1 MDFIPQPLQK
11 HINHQ
16 LQICADAFS
25 QAHLLAEWRILW
37 QALGPE
43 LTQLAISSDYALKT
57 ICQFPQIFWHMFE
70 NNELTQAQP
79 RPYYREQL
87 TRVLA
92 DKTTDFLWTQ
102 AIRQYRQQAM
112 LRWVYRDVNGL
123 CSLEELT
130 DELSAFAEASI
141 DAAIAY
147 AQVPLIAR
155 HGQPI
160 GEESQQPQQ
169 MVVIGMGK
177 FGAQELN
184 LSSDIDLIF
193 SYPEAGETTGRAVI
207 SNQEFFIK
215 LGQSIIRL
223 LDQQTADGFVFRID
237 MRLRPWGDGSA
248 LALSFNAMERY
259 YEQHGRE
266 WERYAFIKARAVAG
280 HLIYGNELLTTL
292 KPFVYRRYIDYSA
305 FAALREMK
313 AMIEREV
320 RRKGMNDNIKLGS
333 GGIRDVEFIA
343 QAFQLIRGGVHK
355 SLQQRPLIPVLHVLV
370 ELQLLPALVAEDLS
384 RAYRFLRRVEHRIQ
398 AYNDQQTQMLPVDE
412 FVRLRLAVSLGFN
425 DWDAFYQALNHH
437 REKISIQ
444 FQHVIVARGEAKVA
458 TTQSEYARL
467 LWIDG
472 AEDAFF
478 ALKSIGFSDVE
489 STQQRLQQLRS
500 SRALKTLPQLSR
512 VRLDQFMPLF
522 IETAGQHPQADLA
535 LARCL
540 PLIESVLRRTA
551 YLVML
556 LENHSALQ
564 RLILLC
570 AASPWIAEEL
580 ARYPVLLDE
589 LLNADTLFAPPEKT
603 QLLSELR
610 QQLLR
615 IPQEDI
621 EEQMRVLRIF
631 KKSHVLRIAAS
642 DLQGTLPLM
651 KVSDYLSWV
660 AESVLESVIYLA
672 WQHLTA
678 KYGNPKRLDGSVATG
693 DFIILGY
700 GKLGGIELGYSSDL
714 DLVFIH
720 DTDSSADTD
729 GQKVIT
735 GGEFYAR
742 LAQKMISLLT
752 TATSAGQ
759 LYEVDMRL
767 RPSGNAGALV
777 SSVKAFTDYQQQ
789 QAWTWEHQALVRA
802 RVVAGDQDLA
812 QTFAAIRQTILAQ
825 PREVLAL
832 QAEVLSMRQKMRD
845 HLSSQAKHKNS
856 AIFDI
861 KHDAGGIVDIEFMVQ
876 YGVLAWAS
884 DYPELTRYPDNVR
897 ILDGFAAC
905 GKLSFEQVEA
915 LKAAYLEYRA
925 RSHRLAL
932 AQQPAQVP
940 DTEFI
945 ATRTLVQQCWQTF
958 ISPLS
963 SSLPQGERT

>member
-1 MDFIPQPLQK
+1 MDSQLLQ
-11 HINHQ
+11 HLNRQ
-16 LQICADAFS
+16 LAACADSFT
-25 QAHLLAEWRILW
+25 QAGLLIKW
-37 QALGPE
+37 QTLQQSISPQ
-43 LTQLAISSDYALKT
+43 LSQLAISSDYAIKT
-57 ICQFPQIFWHMFE
+57 LCQFPQEFWQMFE
-70 NNELTQAQP
+70 QGDLTQAHP
-79 RPYYREQL
+79 RPYYHQQL
-87 TRVLA
+87 TQLLA
-92 DKTTDFLWTQ
+92 NKTTDLLWMQT
-102 AIRQYRQQAM
+102 IRQFRQQAM

-130 DELSAFAEASI
+130 DELSEFAEASI
-141 DAAIAY
+141 DASIAY
-147 AQVPLIAR
+147 AEVPLITR

-160 GEESQQPQQ
+160 GEESQQPQR

-177 FGAQELN
+177 LGAQELN

-193 SYPEAGETTGRAVI
+193 SYPEAGETNGRASI

-215 LGQSIIRL
+215 LGQSVIRL

-266 WERYAFIKARAVAG
+266 WERYAFIKARVVAG
-280 HLIYGNELLTTL
+280 HLVQGDELLTTL
-292 KPFVYRRYIDYSA
+292 KPFVYRRYIDFSA

-320 RRKGMNDNIKLGS
+320 RRKDMADNIKLGS

-343 QAFQLIRGGVHK
+343 QAFQLIRGGVYK
-355 SLQQRPLIPVLHVLV
+355 ELQQRPLIPVLKVLV
-370 ELQLLPALVAEDLS
+370 ERQLLPAPVATDLS
-384 RAYRFLRRVEHRIQ
+384 NAYRFLRQVEHRIQ

-412 FVRLRLAVSLGFN
+412 FVRLRLAVSLGFT
-425 DWDAFYQALNHH
+425 DWLTFYQALNCH
-437 REKISIQ
+437 RQKISNQ
-444 FQHVIVARGEAKVA
+444 FQDVVVARGEVKTV
-458 TTQSEYARL
+458 TTLSECARL

-472 AEDAFF
+472 AENTLV
-478 ALKSIGFSDVE
+478 ALGKMGFQDVE
-489 STQQRLQQLRS
+489 ATQLRLQQLRS

-522 IETAGQHPQADLA
+522 IEAAGQHPQADLA
-535 LARCL
+535 FSRCL

-551 YLVML
+551 YLVLL
-556 LENHSALQ
+556 LENPSALQ

-589 LLNADTLFAPPEKT
+589 LLNADTLFAPPQKE
-603 QLLSELR
+603 QLLAELR

-615 IPQEDI
+615 IPQDDL

-660 AESVLESVIYLA
+660 AESVLESVISLA

-678 KYGNPKRLDGSVATG
+678 KYGFPQRLDGAVATG

-700 GKLGGIELGYSSDL
+700 GKLGGIELGYGSDL

-720 DTDSSADTD
+720 NTDSNADTN

-742 LAQKMISLLT
+742 LAQKIISVLT
-752 TATSAGQ
+752 TATAAGQ

-789 QAWTWEHQALVRA
+789 HAWTWEHQALVRA
-802 RVVAGDQDLA
+802 RVVAGDHELA
-812 QTFAAIRQTILAQ
+812 QCFADVRHAVLAQ
-825 PREVLAL
+825 PREQTAL

-905 GKLSFEQVEA
+905 GKLSLEQVEA

-945 ATRTLVQQCWQTF
+945 VTRTLVQQCWQT
-958 ISPLS
+958 L
-963 SSLPQGERT
+963 LLA

>member
-1 MDFIPQPLQK
+1 M
-11 HINHQ
+11 INSLHHYPQ
-16 LQICADAFS
+16 LQQHIDNSLQSCETAFS
-25 QAHLLAEWRILW
+25 QANLSSEWQTLQQTITPQLM
-37 QALGPE
+37 
-43 LTQLAISSDYALKT
+43 QLAISSDYAIKT
-57 ICQFPQIFWHMFE
+57 LCQFPQAFWRMYE
-70 NNELTQAQP
+70 RGDLTQPQP
-79 RPYYREQL
+79 RPYYRQH
-87 TRVLA
+87 LA
-92 DKTTDFLWTQ
+92 SLLANQSTDFLWMQ
-102 AIRQYRQQAM
+102 SIRQFRQQAM

-123 CSLEELT
+123 CTLEELT

-141 DAAIAY
+141 DAAISY
-147 AQVPLIAR
+147 AQTPLIAR
-155 HGQPI
+155 YGLPI
-160 GEESQQPQQ
+160 GEESQQPQS

-177 FGAQELN
+177 LGAQELN

-193 SYPEAGETTGRAVI
+193 SYPEAGETNGRSSI

-215 LGQSIIRL
+215 LGQSVIRL

-280 HLIYGNELLTTL
+280 DLAVCNELLTTL

-320 RRKGMNDNIKLGS
+320 RRKDMDNNIKLGS

-343 QAFQLIRGGVHK
+343 QAFQLIRGGVYK
-355 SLQQRPLIPVLHVLV
+355 ALQQRPLIPVLQVLV
-370 ELQLLPALVAEDLS
+370 ERQLLPAQAADDLTQ
-384 RAYRFLRRVEHRIQ
+384 AYRFLRMVEHRIQ
-398 AYNDQQTQMLPVDE
+398 AYNDQQTQMLPDDD
-412 FVRLRLAVSLGFN
+412 FVRLRLAISLGFC
-425 DWDAFYQALNHH
+425 DWPSFYHALDNHRH
-437 REKISIQ
+437 KVSAQ
-444 FQHVIVARGEAKVA
+444 FQHVIVARGEPKETTTSSEVAK
-458 TTQSEYARL
+458 L

-472 AEDAFF
+472 VDDAAT
-478 ALKSIGFSDVE
+478 ALQNIGFTDGE
-489 STQQRLQQLRS
+489 AIHQRLQQLRT
-500 SRALKTLPQLSR
+500 SRALKTMPQLSR
-512 VRLDQFMPLF
+512 ARVDQFMPLL

-535 LARCL
+535 LMRCL

-556 LENHSALQ
+556 LENPAALS
-564 RLILLC
+564 RLISLC

-589 LLNADTLFAPPEKT
+589 LLNADTLFAPPLKA

-615 IPQEDI
+615 IPQEDV

-631 KKSHVLRIAAS
+631 KKSHVLRVAAS
-642 DLQGTLPLM
+642 DIQGTLPLM
-651 KVSDYLSWV
+651 KVSDYLTWIGEAV
-660 AESVLESVIYLA
+660 VESVLALA
-672 WQHLTA
+672 WQQLTV
-678 KYGNPKRLDGSVATG
+678 KYGFPRRFDGTVSTG

-700 GKLGGIELGYSSDL
+700 GKLGGIELSYSSDM
-714 DLVFIH
+714 DLVFVHHADPI
-720 DTDSSADTD
+720 ADTD
-729 GQKVIT
+729 GPKAIT

-742 LAQKMISLLT
+742 LAQKIISLLT
-752 TATSAGQ
+752 TATAAGQ

-767 RPSGNAGALV
+767 RPSGNAGLLV
-777 SSVKAFTDYQQQ
+777 SSLKAFQEYQLH

-802 RVVAGDQDLA
+802 RVVAGDDELA
-812 QTFAAIRQTILAQ
+812 QAFAAIR
-825 PREVLAL
+825 REVLAQKRDEL
-832 QAEVLSMRQKMRD
+832 ALREEVLSMREKMRD
-845 HLSSQAKHKNS
+845 HLSSQAKIKNS

-897 ILDGFAAC
+897 ILEGFAAC
-905 GKLSFEQVEA
+905 NKLSAEQVEA

-932 AQQPAQVP
+932 AQQPVQVP

-945 ATRTLVQQCWQTF
+945 ATRTLVQQCWQTLL
-958 ISPLS
+958 IH
-963 SSLPQGERT
+963 G